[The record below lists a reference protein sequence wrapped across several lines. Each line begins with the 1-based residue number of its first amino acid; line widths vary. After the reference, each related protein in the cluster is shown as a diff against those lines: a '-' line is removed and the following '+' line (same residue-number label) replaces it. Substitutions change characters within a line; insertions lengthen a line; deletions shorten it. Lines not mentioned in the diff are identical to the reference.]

1 MKSPLIIA
9 NIAILSLQTLSLAIM
24 LSIRFVKNHHH
35 LKL

>member
-9 NIAILSLQTLSLAIM
+9 NIATLFGQTLSRAIM

-35 LKL
+35 F